1 LVNARK
7 EGRIGKAPDI
17 RQFQQV
23 CPFGFL
29 TSGQGRINFNH
40 SARFSGHSAHVA
52 ARSTPPSEKQAKQED
67 CMDLYSILGQ
77 QLSVDEA
84 LPPETAPTAAA
95 RTMRA
100 QPSGAEPEAVLQPA
114 SDFAWQPQMDPPSDS
129 SATEG
134 HAPEDDVLAARLR
147 AEAKLNAQLAAAVER
162 VRYITNAS
170 GVALALCER
179 SAEGPSENAPESFE
193 DAMVCHASSGPAAPE
208 VGARMYIRSG
218 LTAESIRTRQTLR
231 CDRASTDPRV
241 NQESCK
247 ALGIES
253 VMVLPLILDR
263 NVVGMLELFG
273 SKPSAFAERD
283 ATTLQASTPNVES
296 ALRDAVAAGMPLG
309 HIHWAEEALAT
320 PTASQMEL
328 ATGAAPETSVTLKV
342 PVAFPIDAFRK
353 PEAPPSEPP
362 GEPEVPA
369 FLARLADEARPASS
383 RAWSQWF
390 RPQW

>member
-1 LVNARK
+1 L
-7 EGRIGKAPDI
+7 APG
-17 RQFQQV
+17 
-23 CPFGFL
+23 P
-29 TSGQGRINFNH
+29 
-40 SARFSGHSAHVA
+40 
-52 ARSTPPSEKQAKQED
+52 
-67 CMDLYSILGQ
+67 
-77 QLSVDEA
+77 
-84 LPPETAPTAAA
+84 
-95 RTMRA
+95 
-100 QPSGAEPEAVLQPA
+100 
-114 SDFAWQPQMDPPSDS
+114 
-129 SATEG
+129 
-134 HAPEDDVLAARLR
+134 PEDDAPPARLQV
-147 AEAKLNAQLAAAVER
+147 EAKLDACLAAAVER

-170 GVALALCER
+170 GVALALCEQL
-179 SAEGPSENAPESFE
+179 SSPENPSESPLEDPE
-193 DAMVCHASSGPAAPE
+193 DALVCHASSGPAAPE

-283 ATTLQASTPNVES
+283 ATTLRASRPQVES
-296 ALRDAVAAGMPLG
+296 ALREAVAAGMPLG
-309 HIHWAEEALAT
+309 LIAWAEEAPPVQNKNIPLHAGDSET
-320 PTASQMEL
+320 LTD
-328 ATGAAPETSVTLKV
+328 TSVTLKV

-353 PEAPPSEPP
+353 PESPPGEQP

-369 FLARLADEARPASS
+369 FLARLADEARPAGG

>member
-1 LVNARK
+1 L
-7 EGRIGKAPDI
+7 
-17 RQFQQV
+17 
-23 CPFGFL
+23 
-29 TSGQGRINFNH
+29 
-40 SARFSGHSAHVA
+40 
-52 ARSTPPSEKQAKQED
+52 
-67 CMDLYSILGQ
+67 
-77 QLSVDEA
+77 
-84 LPPETAPTAAA
+84 
-95 RTMRA
+95 RA
-100 QPSGAEPEAVLQPA
+100 QPSGAEPIVDPEVLPQTASVAAQPEAT
-114 SDFAWQPQMDPPSDS
+114 SDGQSCRELEPNLAKAP
-129 SATEG
+129 
-134 HAPEDDVLAARLR
+134 PEDDALPARLQV
-147 AEAKLNAQLAAAVER
+147 EAKLDACLAAAVER

-179 SAEGPSENAPESFE
+179 LSSPENQSASPLEDPE

-241 NQESCK
+241 NQESCQ

-263 NVVGMLELFG
+263 NVVGMFELFG

-283 ATTLQASTPNVES
+283 ATTLRASRPQVES
-296 ALRDAVAAGMPLG
+296 ALREAVAAGMPLG
-309 HIHWAEEALAT
+309 LIAWAEEAPPVQNIPLNAGD
-320 PTASQMEL
+320 SEEL
-328 ATGAAPETSVTLKV
+328 TDTSVTLKV
-342 PVAFPIDAFRK
+342 PAAFPIDAFRK
-353 PEAPPSEPP
+353 PESPPSGQP

-369 FLARLADEARPASS
+369 FLARLADEAHPARS

>member
-1 LVNARK
+1 
-7 EGRIGKAPDI
+7 
-17 RQFQQV
+17 
-23 CPFGFL
+23 
-29 TSGQGRINFNH
+29 
-40 SARFSGHSAHVA
+40 
-52 ARSTPPSEKQAKQED
+52 
-67 CMDLYSILGQ
+67 MDLYSILGQ

-84 LPPETAPTAAA
+84 LPPETAPAAA
-95 RTMRA
+95 APLLRA
-100 QPSGAEPEAVLQPA
+100 QPSGAEPIVAPQALPQTSNCAVQPEATSEGQ
-114 SDFAWQPQMDPPSDS
+114 AWQEVEPNLAPGPPQDEALP
-129 SATEG
+129 
-134 HAPEDDVLAARLR
+134 ARLQV
-147 AEAKLNAQLAAAVER
+147 EAKLDACLAAAVER

-170 GVALALCER
+170 GVALALCEKL
-179 SAEGPSENAPESFE
+179 SSPENQSDSLPEDPE

-241 NQESCK
+241 NQESCR

-263 NVVGMLELFG
+263 NVVGMFELFG

-283 ATTLQASTPNVES
+283 ATTLRASRPQVES
-296 ALRDAVAAGMPLG
+296 ALREAVAAGMPLG
-309 HIHWAEEALAT
+309 LIAWAEEAPAIQNIPRNAGDSEPLT
-320 PTASQMEL
+320 D
-328 ATGAAPETSVTLKV
+328 TSVTLKV

-353 PEAPPSEPP
+353 PESPPSEQP

>member
-1 LVNARK
+1 
-7 EGRIGKAPDI
+7 
-17 RQFQQV
+17 
-23 CPFGFL
+23 
-29 TSGQGRINFNH
+29 
-40 SARFSGHSAHVA
+40 
-52 ARSTPPSEKQAKQED
+52 
-67 CMDLYSILGQ
+67 MDLYSILGQ
-77 QLSVDEA
+77 QVSVDEA
-84 LPPETAPTAAA
+84 LPPETVPAAA
-95 RTMRA
+95 AQSLRA
-100 QPSGAEPEAVLQPA
+100 QPSGAEPIVAPQVPPQAASVAAQPEATSDGQSGREREPNLASGPPEEGALPAPLQ
-114 SDFAWQPQMDPPSDS
+114 
-129 SATEG
+129 
-134 HAPEDDVLAARLR
+134 V
-147 AEAKLNAQLAAAVER
+147 EAKLDACLAAAVER

-170 GVALALCER
+170 GVALALCEKL
-179 SAEGPSENAPESFE
+179 SSPENQSESPLEDPE

-263 NVVGMLELFG
+263 NVVGMFELFG

-283 ATTLQASTPNVES
+283 ATTLRASTPQVES
-296 ALRDAVAAGMPLG
+296 ALREAVAAGMPLG
-309 HIHWAEEALAT
+309 LIAWGEEAPAVHNIPPSAGEALT
-320 PTASQMEL
+320 D
-328 ATGAAPETSVTLKV
+328 TSVTLKV
-342 PVAFPIDAFRK
+342 PVAFPIDSFRK
-353 PEAPPSEPP
+353 PESPPSLQP

-369 FLARLADEARPASS
+369 FLARLADEARPAGS

>member
-1 LVNARK
+1 L
-7 EGRIGKAPDI
+7 
-17 RQFQQV
+17 
-23 CPFGFL
+23 L
-29 TSGQGRINFNH
+29 H
-40 SARFSGHSAHVA
+40 
-52 ARSTPPSEKQAKQED
+52 
-67 CMDLYSILGQ
+67 
-77 QLSVDEA
+77 
-84 LPPETAPTAAA
+84 
-95 RTMRA
+95 A
-100 QPSGAEPEAVLQPA
+100 QPSGAEPIVAPQVLPQTSSCAAQPEATSEEQAGQEVEPNLAPG
-114 SDFAWQPQMDPPSDS
+114 P
-129 SATEG
+129 
-134 HAPEDDVLAARLR
+134 PEDEALPARLQV
-147 AEAKLNAQLAAAVER
+147 EAKLDACLAAAVER

-170 GVALALCER
+170 GVALALCEKL
-179 SAEGPSENAPESFE
+179 SPPENQSDSLPEDPE

-241 NQESCK
+241 NQESCR

-263 NVVGMLELFG
+263 NVVGMFELFG
-273 SKPSAFAERD
+273 SKPSACAERD
-283 ATTLQASTPNVES
+283 ATTLRASRPQVES
-296 ALRDAVAAGMPLG
+296 ALREAVAAGMPLG
-309 HIHWAEEALAT
+309 LIAWAEEAPAVQNIPRNAGDSEPLT
-320 PTASQMEL
+320 D
-328 ATGAAPETSVTLKV
+328 TSVTLKV

-353 PEAPPSEPP
+353 PESPPTEQP

>member
-1 LVNARK
+1 
-7 EGRIGKAPDI
+7 
-17 RQFQQV
+17 
-23 CPFGFL
+23 
-29 TSGQGRINFNH
+29 
-40 SARFSGHSAHVA
+40 
-52 ARSTPPSEKQAKQED
+52 
-67 CMDLYSILGQ
+67 MDLYSILGQ

-84 LPPETAPTAAA
+84 LPPETAPAAAA
-95 RTMRA
+95 RLLRA
-100 QPSGAEPEAVLQPA
+100 QPSGAEPILESQLLPGTSSLAAPPELISGGPA
-114 SDFAWQPQMDPPSDS
+114 LREVGPHLAPGP
-129 SATEG
+129 
-134 HAPEDDVLAARLR
+134 PEDGILAARL
-147 AEAKLNAQLAAAVER
+147 EVEEKLDAYLAAAVER

-170 GVALALCER
+170 GVALALCEKL
-179 SAEGPSENAPESFE
+179 SSPVSQSGNPLENPE

-218 LTAESIRTRQTLR
+218 ITAESIRTRQTLR

-263 NVVGMLELFG
+263 SVVGMFELFG

-283 ATTLQASTPNVES
+283 ATTLRASTPQVES
-296 ALRDAVAAGMPLG
+296 ALREAVAAGMPLG
-309 HIHWAEEALAT
+309 LIAWAEEA
-320 PTASQMEL
+320 P
-328 ATGAAPETSVTLKV
+328 AARNIPPHEGDSESLTDTSVTLKV

-353 PEAPPSEPP
+353 PESPPSEQP

>member
-1 LVNARK
+1 
-7 EGRIGKAPDI
+7 
-17 RQFQQV
+17 
-23 CPFGFL
+23 
-29 TSGQGRINFNH
+29 
-40 SARFSGHSAHVA
+40 
-52 ARSTPPSEKQAKQED
+52 
-67 CMDLYSILGQ
+67 MDLYSIVGQ

-84 LPPETAPTAAA
+84 LPPETVPAAA
-95 RTMRA
+95 AQSLRA
-100 QPSGAEPEAVLQPA
+100 QPSGAEPIVTPEAPPQTSSVAAQPEAA
-114 SDFAWQPQMDPPSDS
+114 SVGQSGRELEPNLAPGP
-129 SATEG
+129 
-134 HAPEDDVLAARLR
+134 PEDDALPARR
-147 AEAKLNAQLAAAVER
+147 QVEAKLDACLAAAVER

-170 GVALALCER
+170 GVALALCEQL
-179 SAEGPSENAPESFE
+179 SSPENQSGRPLEDPE
-193 DAMVCHASSGPAAPE
+193 DALICHASSGPAAPE

-231 CDRASTDPRV
+231 CDRASSDPRV

-253 VMVLPLILDR
+253 VMVLPLILDQ
-263 NVVGMLELFG
+263 NVVGMFELFG

-283 ATTLQASTPNVES
+283 ATTLRASRPQVES
-296 ALRDAVAAGMPLG
+296 ALREAVAAGMPLG
-309 HIHWAEEALAT
+309 LIAWAEEAPPVHNIPLNAGDSEGLT
-320 PTASQMEL
+320 D
-328 ATGAAPETSVTLKV
+328 TSVTLKV

-353 PEAPPSEPP
+353 PESPPGERP